1 MGYRDYSVAKGLIVD
16 ASGHGDFT
24 NIQAAINAA
33 SSGQTIFVRPGT
45 YTENPALKAGVEITS
60 FSGNAFSENTI
71 INGKCT
77 FSGSGRV
84 TISDIC
90 LQTNSDY
97 ALEITGSSTST
108 VFLYNCFIN
117 MTNNAGIHMTSSN
130 ASTILELANCEGN
143 SNAGQTLFVVSGAGS
158 LLMVESQVGGTP
170 SSTASTFS
178 SSGTL
183 DIYYTTLNSPIT
195 TSGTSSFVAKYC
207 YFQPGIDAN
216 GIILGGSGGIQQI
229 WHCQAACQIVINNT
243 TTVSHSLIN
252 SAQTNVLT
260 GSGTLKY
267 AFISFINSSGHN
279 VITETALSTL

>member
-24 NIQAAINAA
+24 TIQAAINAA

-77 FSGSGRV
+77 FSGTGVV
-84 TISDIC
+84 TISDIV

-97 ALEITGSSTST
+97 LLEITGSSAST
-108 VFLYNCFIN
+108 VYIYNCFLN
-117 MTNNAGIHMTSSN
+117 MTDNTGIHMTSSN
-130 ASTILELANCEGN
+130 SSAILELANCEGN
-143 SNAGQTLFVVSGAGS
+143 SNAGQTLFAVSGAGTVA
-158 LLMVESQVGGTP
+158 MVESQVGGTP

-178 SSGTL
+178 SSGVL

-195 TSGTSSFVAKYC
+195 TSGTSNFVAKYC

-216 GIILGGSGGIQQI
+216 GMILGGSGAIQQL

-243 TTVSHSLIN
+243 TILSHVLIN
-252 SAQTNVLT
+252 SAQTHALT

-267 AFISFINSSGHN
+267 AFISFVNSASPN
-279 VITETALSTL
+279 VSTQTALSTL